1 MSSYRDEDGE
11 PLMDYDEMQSDGGQS
26 PEPHH
31 DDFLEDD
38 VDGWGEQARER
49 SQTPVYDV
57 DKVGKPRKRLV
68 KKSDS
73 GMGTK
78 ENFVVPELVDEDEDG
93 EFGRDYAMEAKKRKK
108 LGKEGSGSI
117 GKDRKKFSK
126 GEKKYSSN
134 GGKGGSSS
142 KSGLMKKGM
151 YSGKL
156 AGKED
161 GEVKEMWDTIA
172 GGDSEVLSFPFLLF
186 LFGTLIIRLSSKWM
200 NCLY

>member
-1 MSSYRDEDGE
+1 M
-11 PLMDYDEMQSDGGQS
+11 
-26 PEPHH
+26 
-31 DDFLEDD
+31 
-38 VDGWGEQARER
+38 
-49 SQTPVYDV
+49 
-57 DKVGKPRKRLV
+57 
-68 KKSDS
+68 
-73 GMGTK
+73 
-78 ENFVVPELVDEDEDG
+78 PELVDEDEDG

-186 LFGTLIIRLSSKWM
+186 LFGTLIIRLSSRWM